1 MKLTYKTTDTF
12 LKSPDPNVKAVLVYG
27 PDEGLVRER
36 IDILSKTVVDDIYDP
51 FNVVELNGDQIK
63 SNPAIL
69 SDEVFSISMMGGRR
83 LIKVRDIAESIAT
96 QLKEI
101 LEESDKIEHLILIQ
115 GGDLSPKS
123 SVRKFFEKSK
133 VAAALPCYVEDERDV
148 AKFLSRYFID
158 HGKKINAD
166 ALTTASAILTG
177 DRALVR
183 MEAEKILIYKGEDT
197 SPITIE
203 DITAC
208 LGETNAETLDV
219 LTQHMASGRTKEL
232 EDTLKFLFS
241 EGTNAVMI
249 LRVAQNYFRRLYIT
263 QGRMREV
270 SFEQAI
276 SKLYPPVFFK
286 VKAGFQQHLRIW
298 STPRIQ
304 HALTHLNDAEK
315 DIKSGKLEAELIC
328 NRAMMSLAAMAGKRR

>member
-1 MKLTYKTTDTF
+1 MKLNYKSIDGF

-36 IDILSKTVVDDIYDP
+36 IQILGKTVVEDTNDP

-69 SDEVFSISMMGGRR
+69 ADEVFAISMMGGRR
-83 LIKVRDIAESIAT
+83 LIRIRDISESIAKP
-96 QLKEI
+96 LEEI
-101 LEESDKIEHLILIQ
+101 LAEADKIDHLILVQ

-123 SVRKFFEKSK
+123 STRKLFEKLK
-133 VAAALPCYVEDERDV
+133 TAAALPCYVEDERDV
-148 AKFLSRYFID
+148 AKFLSRYFLD
-158 HGKKINAD
+158 NGKKINAD
-166 ALTTASAILTG
+166 ALTMASAILTG

-183 MEAEKILIYKGEDT
+183 MEADKIVTYKGIDD

-208 LGETNAETLDV
+208 LGESNAETLDMM
-219 LTQHMASGRTKEL
+219 TQHLASGRAKDL
-232 EDTLKFLFS
+232 EDTLRFLFS
-241 EGTNAVMI
+241 EGASAVMI
-249 LRVAQNYFRRLYIT
+249 LRVVQNYFRRLYIT
-263 QGRMREV
+263 QGRMKEM

-276 SKLYPPVFFK
+276 TKLYPPVFFK
-286 VKAGFQQHLRIW
+286 MKAGFQMHLRKW
-298 STPRIQ
+298 SPARIK

-315 DIKSGKLEAELIC
+315 DVKSGKLDPELIC
-328 NRAMMSLAAMAGKRR
+328 NRALLSLCAMASKR